1 MIVADGAP
9 RHGPHTDLPLQS
21 LVFPATS
28 ADQPT
33 TLRRL
38 AALDV
43 LEKLASARS
52 WIALDGRRFGITL
65 RWIEETPGYDLGYA
79 SLEEAVLVIE
89 GLLNGERRAN
99 RP

>member
-1 MIVADGAP
+1 MP
-9 RHGPHTDLPLQS
+9 R
-21 LVFPATS
+21 FPYRSPTAIS
-28 ADQPT
+28 GVSCYQRDQPT
-33 TLRRL
+33 PLRRL

-52 WIALDGRRFGITL
+52 WIALDGRRFGSTL

-79 SLEEAVLVIE
+79 SLEEAVLVIQ

-99 RP
+99 PP